1 MKGNMLL
8 DAQKVEFNKAKLKKG
23 GENFEIVIEVDPAIR
38 YKEGQDVDIKDILR
52 SEHIWADANKGEQA
66 SEIHM
71 KTIFGT
77 NDVLQIAKVILDEGE
92 IQITSEIRDKERER
106 KKQRII
112 GIISREAIDPKTKLP
127 HPPERVKLAMQEAKI
142 KIDEFK
148 TAEQQLDHIV
158 RQLRTVLP
166 ISFEKKQL
174 AVRVPAQFAGKVQ
187 GIVRRLSEVTAEDW
201 LNDGSW
207 SAELTVSPG
216 ALEELTSEL
225 NNITKGSVDIKER

>member
-1 MKGNMLL
+1 
-8 DAQKVEFNKAKLKKG
+8 
-23 GENFEIVIEVDPAIR
+23 
-38 YKEGQDVDIKDILR
+38 
-52 SEHIWADANKGEQA
+52 
-66 SEIHM
+66 
-71 KTIFGT
+71 
-77 NDVLQIAKVILDEGE
+77 

>member
-92 IQITSEIRDKERER
+92 IQITSEIRDKERDR

-112 GIISREAIDPKTKLP
+112 GIISREAI
-127 HPPERVKLAMQEAKI
+127 
-142 KIDEFK
+142 
-148 TAEQQLDHIV
+148 
-158 RQLRTVLP
+158 
-166 ISFEKKQL
+166 
-174 AVRVPAQFAGKVQ
+174 
-187 GIVRRLSEVTAEDW
+187 
-201 LNDGSW
+201 
-207 SAELTVSPG
+207 
-216 ALEELTSEL
+216 
-225 NNITKGSVDIKER
+225 